1 MFLFPRKLQE
11 CRLVHLQPIFRRL
24 GQKPRACVMI
34 SQPIEHPS
42 IACCGCEQCLRLV
55 HLDVSHPAN
64 IAGLDQSLIKQ
75 CQNCATLM

>member
-1 MFLFPRKLQE
+1 M
-11 CRLVHLQPIFRRL
+11 
-24 GQKPRACVMI
+24 MI